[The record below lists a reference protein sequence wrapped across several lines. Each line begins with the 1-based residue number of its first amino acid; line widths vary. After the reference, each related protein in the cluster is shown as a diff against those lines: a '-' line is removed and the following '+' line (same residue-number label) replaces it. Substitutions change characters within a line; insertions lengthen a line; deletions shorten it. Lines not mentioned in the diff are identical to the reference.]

1 MLVFVLAAVA
11 AKDGSRPSG
20 SRCPTGWTGAP
31 PADYPVRHAH
41 VKRLA
46 PHAALPAR
54 HASRPRPRHRRPA
67 VKKEGRRSLQGTNG
81 GALGGTRTTAFAGTR
96 DARAGAAQVARRS
109 VGERRALRMRS
120 CSARVDLDGCAVRL
134 DSGGGCGCMRDAVDD
149 GCRHCG
155 CMSYLFF
162 LVYMVLLFS
171 SADA

>member
-54 HASRPRPRHRRPA
+54 HASRPRPRHRRRQS
-67 VKKEGRRSLQGTNG
+67 KR
-81 GALGGTRTTAFAGTR
+81 
-96 DARAGAAQVARRS
+96 RAGGVSKAPMAEPSVVPAPLRS
-109 VGERRALRMRS
+109 RVRVTL
-120 CSARVDLDGCAVRL
+120 ARVLHR
-134 DSGGGCGCMRDAVDD
+134 
-149 GCRHCG
+149 
-155 CMSYLFF
+155 
-162 LVYMVLLFS
+162 
-171 SADA
+171 